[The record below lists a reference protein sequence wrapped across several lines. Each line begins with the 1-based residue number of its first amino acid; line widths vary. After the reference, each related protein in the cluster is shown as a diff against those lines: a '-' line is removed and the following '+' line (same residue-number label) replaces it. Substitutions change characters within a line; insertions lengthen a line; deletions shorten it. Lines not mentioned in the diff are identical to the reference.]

1 MQNKPLS
8 DFLIQK
14 ASGEEVYF
22 EENKLI
28 ESLIRSGASEE
39 VAQNILNAIGMEL
52 HDGILTSKI
61 YQKAYDI
68 LQKQER
74 RTAVNYRLKQAVL
87 QLGPSGYPFEHFI
100 GELFKARGFEVEVG
114 KLVKGY
120 SVTHEID
127 VVAKNKHKHI
137 FVECK
142 FHNYQGTKSDVKVP
156 MYIRSRFD
164 DIRRSWSFNDDL
176 KDREL
181 EGWVVTNTRFTKD
194 AEKFGADYGLTL
206 LAWDYPQKASLK
218 NWIELENLHPITSL
232 SSITRKEKKKL
243 MEQGIVMCSDLYQ
256 KAMDNVE
263 LPIKPRNLRACKRE
277 LRAFINA

>member
-1 MQNKPLS
+1 MQNKPLG
-8 DFLIQK
+8 DFLIRK

-28 ESLIRSGASEE
+28 ESLIHSGASEQ
-39 VAQNILNAIGMEL
+39 VAQNILNAVGMEL
-52 HDGILTSKI
+52 YDGILTSKI
-61 YQKAYDI
+61 YHKAYEI
-68 LQKQER
+68 LQKLER

-87 QLGPSGYPFEHFI
+87 QLGPTGYPFEHFV

-114 KLVKGY
+114 KLIKGY

-142 FHNYQGTKSDVKVP
+142 FHNYQGTKSNVKVP
-156 MYIRSRFD
+156 MYIRSRFE
-164 DIRRSWSFNDDL
+164 DIKRSWSYSDKL
-176 KDREL
+176 KEREL
-181 EGWVVTNTRFTKD
+181 EGWVITNTRFTTD

-206 LAWDYPQKASLK
+206 LAWDYPKKASLK
-218 NWIELENLHPITSL
+218 NWIEIENLHPITSL
-232 SSITRKEKKKL
+232 SSITRKEKKNL
-243 MEQGIVMCSDLYQ
+243 MTKGIVMCKDLYE
-256 KAMDNVE
+256 KACNNEE

-277 LRAFINA
+277 LRDFIED